1 MLSFPISG
9 THISP
14 CICLYLLI
22 VFLFLSLCFHS
33 FNDSF
38 YYNLYYL
45 FMCQSVTL
53 LPFLVTLVITVFNFL
68 VFMLPV
74 NLFIF
79 VYVSISVFLLS
90 ASIALPSSLL
100 SFSISVS
107 LYKSYLY
114 SHLCVDT
121 FPSPSLSV
129 LLFLYI
135 NVFLS
140 QFREKFLQ
148 FFCGLLLCLSHLHSF
163 SFLFLSLLVSLLS
176 VTALSDCPRHPWL

>member
-1 MLSFPISG
+1 MSCIFLPYAVTSDNVFIAMLSFPISG

-53 LPFLVTLVITVFNFL
+53 LPFLVTLVITVFHFL

-107 LYKSYLY
+107 LYKSYTSIAISVSTPFLPRLY
-114 SHLCVDT
+114 
-121 FPSPSLSV
+121 
-129 LLFLYI
+129 LYCY
-135 NVFLS
+135 
-140 QFREKFLQ
+140 
-148 FFCGLLLCLSHLHSF
+148 FFI
-163 SFLFLSLLVSLLS
+163 
-176 VTALSDCPRHPWL
+176 

>member
-107 LYKSYLY
+107 LYKSYTSIAISVSTPFLPRLY
-114 SHLCVDT
+114 LYFCHNSERNFSNFSVD
-121 FPSPSLSV
+121 FCFAFLIFILFLFYFSPSSSPC
-129 LLFLYI
+129 FL
-135 NVFLS
+135 
-140 QFREKFLQ
+140 
-148 FFCGLLLCLSHLHSF
+148 
-163 SFLFLSLLVSLLS
+163 
-176 VTALSDCPRHPWL
+176 